1 MVFLTDR
8 LYSEE
13 ELPNEFKLF
22 VPQIQKTK
30 KVMGVTP
37 SFGRVIKEN
46 VAPNHGDGNINQ
58 NKSEIPEES
67 LQHDVQ
73 VVEEIHDVE
82 DDGIEASVDIAE

>member
-1 MVFLTDR
+1 MVFLSDR

-37 SFGRVIKEN
+37 SFGKVIKEN
-46 VAPNHGDGNINQ
+46 VAPSHGDENVNQ

-67 LQHDVQ
+67 MQHDVQ
-73 VVEEIHDVE
+73 VEEEIHDVA
-82 DDGIEASVDIAE
+82 DDDVEASMDVAE